1 MVYAYR
7 AHIHEGVKTL
17 HTHNKF
23 ICACSY
29 IFTLL
34 FMQFILLH
42 DYNYI
47 ENLIDR
53 LNHVTWPP
61 LKWHDHFSHYIASFI
76 NQNNDVSIPF
86 SLCIRT
92 ELNSLASY

>member
-1 MVYAYR
+1 MAYAYR

-17 HTHNKF
+17 HAHNKF

-42 DYNYI
+42 NYNYI

-61 LKWHDHFSHYIASFI
+61 RPLFSLYSKIASFI

>member
-1 MVYAYR
+1 
-7 AHIHEGVKTL
+7 
-17 HTHNKF
+17 
-23 ICACSY
+23 
-29 IFTLL
+29 
-34 FMQFILLH
+34 MQFILLH

-47 ENLIDR
+47 ENLIATSSESR
-53 LNHVTWPP
+53 NLASIKVARP
-61 LKWHDHFSHYIASFI
+61 LFSLYSKIGSFI